1 MSGLNPLKAVIDKIP
16 IPQQR
21 LREVLRVEGM
31 SKVFKQKEHTVNALK
46 NIHCTIYEG
55 EMVAI
60 MGTSGSGKSTF
71 LNMISAVDAPSEGKM
86 LLFGQEA
93 NDLHKEPNASKFR
106 KENIG
111 FVFQSFHLLQDL
123 NVEDNIALPL
133 ILNDVSNKEIKQRVD
148 KVMKQLQID
157 KWRKH
162 RPHELSGGQK
172 QRVAIARAI
181 VTNPPILLA
190 DEPTGA
196 LDVNTTDDIL
206 RLLVSLQE
214 EMRQTI
220 LLVTHDP
227 YVATFA
233 NRVLFFHDGAIVDSY
248 QNEKHPGDLDA
259 ILDKFKEI
267 TGGAGHV

>member
-1 MSGLNPLKAVIDKIP
+1 
-16 IPQQR
+16 
-21 LREVLRVEGM
+21 M
-31 SKVFKQKEHTVNALK
+31 SKVFKQKEHEVHALK
-46 NIHCTIYEG
+46 NVHCTIYQG

-60 MGTSGSGKSTF
+60 MGTSGSGKSTL
-71 LNMISAVDAPSEGKM
+71 LNMISAIDEPTTGTIF
-86 LLFGQEA
+86 LFGEEA
-93 NDLHKEPNASKFR
+93 NKIYKEPISSTFR

-111 FVFQSFHLLQDL
+111 FIFQSFHLLKDL

-133 ILNDVSNKEIKQRVD
+133 ILNDVPSKEIKLRVEQT
-148 KVMKQLQID
+148 MQQLGILN
-157 KWRKH
+157 WRKH

-181 VTNPPILLA
+181 ITKPPILLA

-206 RLLVSLQE
+206 KLLVDIQRE
-214 EMRQTI
+214 GQTI

-233 NRVLFFHDGAIVDSY
+233 KRVLFFHDGVIVDSY
-248 QNEKHPGDLDA
+248 QNEQTEADLDA
-259 ILDKFKEI
+259 ILAKFKAISRGENECL
-267 TGGAGHV
+267 T

>member
-1 MSGLNPLKAVIDKIP
+1 MNGLNPLKEMINAIP
-16 IPQQR
+16 VPEKR
-21 LREVLRVEGM
+21 LTEVLRIEGM
-31 SKVFKQKEHTVNALK
+31 TKIFKQKEHQVTAIK

-60 MGTSGSGKSTF
+60 MGTSGSGKSTL
-71 LNMISAVDAPSEGKM
+71 LNMISAIDEPTEGE
-86 LLFGQEA
+86 LFLFGKQA
-93 NDLHKEPNASKFR
+93 NNVYKEPNASNFR

-111 FVFQSFHLLQDL
+111 FVFQSFHLLKDL
-123 NVEDNIALPL
+123 SVEDNISLPL
-133 ILNDVSNKEIKQRVD
+133 ILNDVSSKEIKIRVEN
-148 KVMKQLQID
+148 VMEKLQIAD
-157 KWRKH
+157 WRKH
-162 RPHELSGGQK
+162 LPHELSGGQQ

-181 VTNPPILLA
+181 ITNPPILLA

-206 RLLVSLQE
+206 KLLVGLQK
-214 EMRQTI
+214 EMNQTI

-248 QNEKHPGDLDA
+248 QNKDTHEDLDN
-259 ILDKFKEI
+259 ILIKFKSV
-267 TGGAGHV
+267 TRGVR